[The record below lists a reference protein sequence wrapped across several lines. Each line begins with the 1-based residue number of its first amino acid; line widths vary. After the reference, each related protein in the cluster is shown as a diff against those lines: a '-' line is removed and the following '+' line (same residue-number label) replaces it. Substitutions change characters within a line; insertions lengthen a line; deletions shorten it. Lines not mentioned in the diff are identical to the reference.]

1 MSALASLVGVGRQFG
16 AVPVFYDVSLTVSAG
31 DTIALV
37 GPSGCGKSTLLACLG
52 ALDRP
57 DTGSIAIEGRPLA
70 NQSAD
75 ELARVRNRSIGFVF
89 QDHRLLSEYDVLDN
103 VLLPSVAFP
112 GALASARQR
121 AADLLGRVGLADRLH
136 ARPAVLSGGERQRV
150 AIARA
155 LVMDPALVLADEPTG
170 SLDPKTGE
178 VVANLLLELATSGR
192 GALVVATHDRDLASR
207 FRRQLVWRDGTF
219 HEESHS

>member
-1 MSALASLVGVGRQFG
+1 MSVLASVAGLRRQFG
-16 AVPVFYDVSLTVSAG
+16 ATPVFHDVSFTVAAG
-31 DTIALV
+31 DAIALL

-57 DTGSIAIEGRPLA
+57 DAGTIAIEGRNLA
-70 NQSAD
+70 DQSAD
-75 ELARVRNRSIGFVF
+75 ELARVRNRSVGFVF
-89 QDHRLLSEYDVLDN
+89 QDHRLLTEYDVLEN

-112 GALASARQR
+112 GDLDLARRR
-121 AADLLGRVGLADRLH
+121 ATDLLDKVGLGDRLH

-170 SLDPKTGE
+170 SLDPKTGDI
-178 VVANLLLELATSGR
+178 VANLLLELATSGR
-192 GALVVATHDRDLASR
+192 GALLVATHDRDLASR
-207 FRRQLVWRDGTF
+207 FRRRLVWHDGTF
-219 HEESHS
+219 REESRS